1 MKLLKRFRSSLQIL
15 GVLTLFLLP
24 DVSWAQCAGPVGQL
38 GYWVGPAISGADSCI
53 NAGCPTDGSGLY
65 PDGQTVNEF
74 GFVPAATINGLAGNP
89 TLVPTGCSCRYRWD
103 APSCTSWCA
112 NPGGTW
118 LSYRSAT
125 FTVTACS
132 PDPTPPPP
140 SPTGPPPLP
149 PGCGLD
155 PGDCNRQASTCD
167 CQPGFIKVS
176 KPSQIALRV
185 PCNTVEVAQ
194 LREGFQKMRDQ
205 GSHQLALLF
214 WQALERLCPWAAQ
227 EAAAQTIPCLGGH
240 CSQQLLDLCNNQSA
254 AGCTRTYQFT
264 ALGSQP
270 SGCTPLASSCTV
282 TINCD
287 PWISSGGLSNR
298 ICNINDQC
306 FGKPYNTCMPYNHSS
321 LFSGAQIKQQVAGSP
336 VTGSGSQI
344 CIPDCERFGGV
355 ADSGLRFS
363 WSGPNAGKCVCANGY
378 VYNRIARVC
387 QPPELLTGCSE
398 GGGNVPPSEVAPTIR
413 AGSDTGLVGAFRN
426 AVNKKLSCCLNGNPR
441 DFVGRKFDC
450 VDNNLAAP
458 TGFDALWAST
468 DADVDGGQLNALVL
482 AGAGGVPLTGFYSV
496 EGKRG
501 PQFSE
506 FSADAITRVVIDPK
520 TNSIQTTVGTIPK
533 PVGSAFDDIVNRLGS
548 RSVPT
553 SVQDR
558 MRYPILVRAAAI
570 YDCPRNPI
578 HVGPLRTLQILTAGS
593 VTKEICPVAATI
605 KIHFRIEQV
614 GEILGTPPM
623 KTIDSIV
630 DQSQRDALSVEKIL
644 ERKYGP
650 PCAPGLIRQG
660 DACVY

>member
-1 MKLLKRFRSSLQIL
+1 MDAAPPPNNFSVSWSPPSHDFGVIPVGGSATQAIQFTNRPTSIATSSCSIAVGNPAHFSITPVPATCNPLPQGFVCSGMTL
-15 GVLTLFLLP
+15 TATATVAGPQSTSVVLTCDDGTSQTGTFRFT
-24 DVSWAQCAGPVGQL
+24 GG
-38 GYWVGPAISGADSCI
+38 GA
-53 NAGCPTDGSGLY
+53 
-65 PDGQTVNEF
+65 
-74 GFVPAATINGLAGNP
+74 
-89 TLVPTGCSCRYRWD
+89 
-103 APSCTSWCA
+103 
-112 NPGGTW
+112 
-118 LSYRSAT
+118 
-125 FTVTACS
+125 
-132 PDPTPPPP
+132 
-140 SPTGPPPLP
+140 
-149 PGCGLD
+149 GCGLD
-155 PGDCNRQASTCD
+155 PGDCNRNGAQCD
-167 CQPGFIKVS
+167 CNNGFIKVS

-194 LREGFQKMRDQ
+194 LREGFQRMRDQ

-214 WQALERLCPWAAQ
+214 WQALERVCPWAAQ

-240 CSQQLLDLCNNQSA
+240 CSQQLLDLCNNQA
-254 AGCTRTYQFT
+254 IAGCTRTYQFT

-270 SGCTPLASSCTV
+270 AGCTPLASSCTV

-298 ICNINDQC
+298 VCNINDQC
-306 FGKPYNTCMPYNHSS
+306 FGKPYNTCMPYNQSS

-355 ADSGLRFS
+355 PGSGLRFS

-413 AGSDTGLVGAFRN
+413 TGSDTGLVGAFRN

-482 AGAGGVPLTGFYSV
+482 AGAGGIPLIGFYSV
-496 EGKRG
+496 DGKRA

-520 TNSIQTTVGTIPK
+520 TNSIQTTRDTIPK
-533 PVGSAFDDIVNRLGS
+533 PAGAAFDDIVNRLGS

-578 HVGPLRTLQILTAGS
+578 HVGPLRTLQTVTAGS

-614 GEILGTPPM
+614 SEILGTPPM